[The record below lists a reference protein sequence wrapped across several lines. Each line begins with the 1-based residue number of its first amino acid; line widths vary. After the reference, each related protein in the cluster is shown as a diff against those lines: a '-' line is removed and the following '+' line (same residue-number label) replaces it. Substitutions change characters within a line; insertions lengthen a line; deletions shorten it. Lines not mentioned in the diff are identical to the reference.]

1 MSYVIKSADQT
12 KTSDITAAV
21 DSELVLA
28 LASGATYYVDAL
40 VMFRTGVTPAI
51 KIGIGSTAA
60 TGLCCIY
67 TEGCASRQ
75 PYQNASTS
83 YSAVQ
88 SARLTS
94 AGTYALGGSATGSDR
109 GWFRL
114 WVYSLLQAQETSAYI
129 GPRTYLTW
137 ATLRSWRV
145 PGLDWKDW
153 RDYLLHNQAGRRIQN
168 G

>member
-109 GWFRL
+109 GWFRARGVFITAGTGNIGIY
-114 WVYSLLQAQETSAYI
+114 WAQNVSNVGNTTVLA
-129 GPRTYLTW
+129 G
-137 ATLRSWRV
+137 SWIR
-145 PGLDWKDW
+145 LE
-153 RDYLLHNQAGRRIQN
+153 RLA
-168 G
+168 